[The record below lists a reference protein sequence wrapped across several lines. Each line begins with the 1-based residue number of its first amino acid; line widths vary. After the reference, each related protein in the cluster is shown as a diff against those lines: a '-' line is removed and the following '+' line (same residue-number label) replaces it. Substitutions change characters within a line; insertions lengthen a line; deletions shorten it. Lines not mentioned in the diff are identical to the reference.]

1 MKKIFLILLIIIL
14 AFRILQTRSI
24 AATNNLTTI
33 PTPTPNTTST
43 TSAAINQQ
51 IDNLQARIAS
61 KVAQLNLAEKKGF
74 IGTVNDA
81 SDTQISLTDVNGNV
95 QLIDVDEFTKFLS
108 SSNSSF
114 GISDIKKGMTI
125 GVLGIYNKDS
135 KRTLSRFIDSENLP
149 TIFNGAVTNIDN
161 NNYIITVTTADGKDI
176 PVYIQDLTK
185 TLEYT
190 NSEGL
195 IRSGFSKINLNERVT
210 VVGFKNQSDPK
221 QILATRFIHF
231 PNLAV
236 NPKIPIIK
244 NPLNSPTPT
253 TAVKSKK

>member
-1 MKKIFLILLIIIL
+1 MKKIIILFLILV
-14 AFRILQTRSI
+14 FSFLQTKSL
-24 AATNNLTTI
+24 AATTASPTAV

-61 KVAQLNLAEKKGF
+61 KVAQLNLASKKGF

-81 SDTQISLTDVNGNV
+81 SDTQISLTDVNGNI
-95 QLIDVDEFTKFLS
+95 QLIDVDEFTKFSS
-108 SSNSSF
+108 SSNSNF

-135 KRTLSRFIDSENLP
+135 RRTLARFIDQENLP
-149 TIFNGAVTNIDN
+149 TIFNGAVTNIDDK
-161 NNYIITVTTADGKDI
+161 NYIITVTTADGKDI

-210 VVGFKNQSDPK
+210 VIGFKNQSDPK

-231 PNLAV
+231 PSLAV

-244 NPLNSPTPT
+244 NPLNSPTPSPT
-253 TAVKSKK
+253 KSKK